1 MELPEEI
8 FGIAPNDHV
17 IYLAVK
23 QYLAA
28 SHQGT
33 HNVKDRSDV
42 KGSSR
47 KLHRQKGTG
56 GSRKGNI
63 RNPLYRGGGSIFG
76 PKPHSYD
83 FKMNRKEKDL
93 AKISALSYKA
103 SGGAIRIVEEL
114 QIETPKTKQ
123 FAGVL
128 KSLDV
133 AGKKVLFVTPDYD
146 DAVYRSLRNLPTVK
160 GVALSDLN
168 TYDIVNS
175 QFLVFTEEAVKVF
188 EGDEAEA
195 GTEQPAAPAAT
206 APVAPKPKA
215 QKAKAKEAGA
225 DEAKE
230 VKVKEKKEVKAPKA
244 EAAAEVEVKETE
256 AAVKEEKEVKAP
268 KAEKSA
274 KAAKA
279 EDSEAA
285 KDSEAPKEGPAEA
298 SGSEVENA

>member
-1 MELPEEI
+1 MQLDVLNTAGEKTGRTVELPEDI

-42 KGSSR
+42 QGSSR

-63 RNPLYRGGGSIFG
+63 RNPLFRGGGTIFG
-76 PKPHSYD
+76 PKPHRYD

-114 QIETPKTKQ
+114 SFEAPKTSQ

-146 DAVYRSLRNLPTVK
+146 DVVYRSLRNLPAVK
-160 GVALSDLN
+160 GVSLSDLN

-188 EGDEAEA
+188 EGDEAAKAPVAAEA
-195 GTEQPAAPAAT
+195 PAAP
-206 APVAPKPKA
+206 
-215 QKAKAKEAGA
+215 KAKATK
-225 DEAKE
+225 AK
-230 VKVKEKKEVKAPKA
+230 AA
-244 EAAAEVEVKETE
+244 EAAAAPEAKATKAKTAE
-256 AAVKEEKEVKAP
+256 AAAAPEAEEEKAPEAP
-268 KAEKSA
+268 KAA

-279 EDSEAA
+279 EKEPEA
-285 KDSEAPKEGPAEA
+285 EKEGPAEA
-298 SGSEVENA
+298 GGAEAENA